1 VRTHQPGHKPTT
13 QGSQDRSGAMAV
25 ATRFDRHHRVRLLE
39 GPTPI
44 QRLRRVEATLG
55 PALNGARLFV
65 KRDDLTGLGGGGSK
79 LRKLEF
85 LLGDAL
91 ARGADTVI
99 ATGPCQSNSARL
111 VAAAAARLGLH
122 CELGLRPL
130 TTDDSVEYA
139 RGGNTLLADLFGA
152 AIHSLPDAAAA
163 AGFAAERQ
171 AALAAHGRMGY
182 VLPPGASSPLASLG
196 YAECALEIADQE
208 HALGVQFDR
217 VVVANGSAGTQAG
230 LVAGFALL
238 DRGAAVVQGFSVLA
252 GVAVAHAATLELARD
267 CFALLEGDGD
277 IRAHD
282 VVVDDS
288 YRGPGYGMVTSDAV
302 DALRFLATQEGLLL
316 DPVYSA
322 KAFAGL
328 LCQARRGELG
338 SHRNILFVMTGGAP
352 ALFAYRDELVCAR
365 SQAEPEN

>member
-1 VRTHQPGHKPTT
+1 MT
-13 QGSQDRSGAMAV
+13 A
-25 ATRFDRHHRVRLLE
+25 ATRFDRHPRARLLE

-44 QRLRRVEATLG
+44 QRLSRVEAALA

-91 ARGADTVI
+91 AQGADTVI
-99 ATGPCQSNSARL
+99 ATGPRQSNSARL
-111 VAAAAARLGLH
+111 AAAAAARLGLR

-130 TTDDSVEYA
+130 AADDGAEYA
-139 RGGNTLLADLFGA
+139 QGGNALLAGLFGA
-152 AIHSLPDAAAA
+152 TIHSLPDAAAA
-163 AGFAAERQ
+163 AGFCAER
-171 AALAAHGRMGY
+171 LATLEAHGGQGY

-208 HALGVQFDR
+208 HALGIRFDR
-217 VVVANGSAGTQAG
+217 VIVANGSAGTQAG
-230 LVAGFALL
+230 LIAGFALL
-238 DRGAAVVQGFSVLA
+238 DRRAVVHGFSVLA
-252 GVAVAHAATLELARD
+252 DAAAAHAATLALARE
-267 CFALLEGDGD
+267 CFALLEGDGE
-277 IRAHD
+277 IRGDH

-288 YRGPGYGMVTSDAV
+288 HRGPGYGRVTRE
-302 DALRFLATQEGLLL
+302 ALGAIRFLATREGLLL

-328 LCQARRGELG
+328 LCQARRGKLPPQ
-338 SHRNILFVMTGGAP
+338 RNILFLMTGGTP
-352 ALFAYRDELVCAR
+352 ALFAYRDALDYP
-365 SQAEPEN
+365 SIP

>member
-1 VRTHQPGHKPTT
+1 
-13 QGSQDRSGAMAV
+13 MAA
-25 ATRFDRHHRVRLLE
+25 ATRFDRHPRTRLLE
-39 GPTPI
+39 GPTPV
-44 QRLRRVEATLG
+44 QRLRRVEAALG

-91 ARGADTVI
+91 ARGADTII
-99 ATGPCQSNSARL
+99 ATGPRQSNSARL
-111 VAAAAARLGLH
+111 AAAAAARLGLR

-130 TTDDSVEYA
+130 TADDGAEYT
-139 RGGNTLLADLFGA
+139 RGGNALLAELFGA

-163 AGFAAERQ
+163 AGFAADRQ
-171 AALAAHGRMGY
+171 ATLAAHGRLGY
-182 VLPPGASSPLASLG
+182 ILPPGASSPLASLG

-208 HALGVQFDR
+208 HTLGLQFDQ

-238 DRGAAVVQGFSVLA
+238 DRRAVVHGFSVLA
-252 GVAVAHAATLELARD
+252 NVAAAHAATLELARN
-267 CFALLEGDGD
+267 CFVLLEGEGA
-277 IRAHD
+277 IRDDD
-282 VVVDDS
+282 VLVDDTF
-288 YRGPGYGMVTSDAV
+288 RGPGYGLVTREAIG
-302 DALRFLATQEGLLL
+302 AMRFLATHEGLLL

-328 LCQARRGELG
+328 LCRARRGELG
-338 SHRNILFVMTGGAP
+338 PHRNILFIMTGGAP
-352 ALFAYRDELVCAR
+352 ALFAYRDELACAPI
-365 SQAEPEN
+365 AG

>member
-1 VRTHQPGHKPTT
+1 MI
-13 QGSQDRSGAMAV
+13 A
-25 ATRFDRHHRVRLLE
+25 ATRFDRHPRARLLE

-44 QRLRRVEATLG
+44 QRLHRVEAALG
-55 PALNGARLFV
+55 PALNGVRLFV

-99 ATGPCQSNSARL
+99 ATGPRQSNSARL
-111 VAAAAARLGLH
+111 AAAAAARLGLR

-130 TTDDSVEYA
+130 TMDDGVEYA
-139 RGGNTLLADLFGA
+139 RGGNALLAELFGA
-152 AIHSLPDAAAA
+152 AIHSLPDPAAAA
-163 AGFAAERQ
+163 SFAAERQ
-171 AALAAHGRMGY
+171 ATLAAHGRLGY

-208 HALGVQFDR
+208 HALGLQFDQ

-238 DRGAAVVQGFSVLA
+238 ERRTAVHGFSVLA
-252 GVAVAHAATLELARD
+252 DLATAHATTLELARS

-277 IRAHD
+277 IRADD
-282 VVVDDS
+282 VVVDDT
-288 YRGPGYGMVTSDAV
+288 YRGLGYGLVTRDAIG
-302 DALRFLATQEGLLL
+302 AMRFLATHEGLLL
-316 DPVYSA
+316 DPVYSG

-328 LCQARRGELG
+328 LCRARRGELG
-338 SHRNILFVMTGGAP
+338 AHRNILFVMTGGAP
-352 ALFAYRDELVCAR
+352 ALFAYRDELACA
-365 SQAEPEN
+365 PITG

>member
-1 VRTHQPGHKPTT
+1 
-13 QGSQDRSGAMAV
+13 MAA
-25 ATRFDRHHRVRLLE
+25 ATRFDRYPRARLLE

-44 QRLRRVEATLG
+44 QRLCRVEAALG
-55 PALNGARLFV
+55 PALNGVRLFV

-99 ATGPCQSNSARL
+99 ATGPRQSNSARL
-111 VAAAAARLGLH
+111 AAAAAARLGMR

-130 TTDDSVEYA
+130 TTDDGVEYA
-139 RGGNTLLADLFGA
+139 RGGNALLADLFGA

-171 AALAAHGRMGY
+171 ATLAAHGRLGY
-182 VLPPGASSPLASLG
+182 VVPPGASSALASLG

-238 DRGAAVVQGFSVLA
+238 DRRAVVHGFSVLVD
-252 GVAVAHAATLELARD
+252 VAAAHAGTLELAQT
-267 CFALLEGDGD
+267 CFALLEGEGD
-277 IRAHD
+277 IRDND
-282 VVVDDS
+282 VVVDDT
-288 YRGPGYGMVTSDAV
+288 YRGTGYGMVTREAV
-302 DALRFLATQEGLLL
+302 GGMRFLATHEGLLL
-316 DPVYSA
+316 DPVYSG

-352 ALFAYRDELVCAR
+352 ALFAYRDELACA
-365 SQAEPEN
+365 PITG